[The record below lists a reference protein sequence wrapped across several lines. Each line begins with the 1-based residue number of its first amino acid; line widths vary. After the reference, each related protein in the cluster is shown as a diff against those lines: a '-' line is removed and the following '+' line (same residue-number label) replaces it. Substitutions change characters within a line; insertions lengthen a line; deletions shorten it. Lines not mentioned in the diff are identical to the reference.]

1 MDFNISH
8 ESVRK
13 ALRNGECLYWLNEE
27 LELSEYYDYDAQWIR
42 KEGKWIFRLELFD
55 IINNMQVACLISEKE
70 TTKIIYDFIY
80 ISILLKHRKAIITDL
95 KEDYEEVIRKL
106 SSRETISLVNL
117 FAIVKFA
124 FKPNNARE
132 IFLFEINCFIFS

>member
-55 IINNMQVACLISEKE
+55 IINNMQVACLISEKFHLIKNM
-70 TTKIIYDFIY
+70 TINLKPKITEELDKYEAELRKNNPK
-80 ISILLKHRKAIITDL
+80 ISESKIKK
-95 KEDYEEVIRKL
+95 IRKNKKEEL
-106 SSRETISLVNL
+106 SDEIKLYIGLFYELFHQQSLT
-117 FAIVKFA
+117 KQ
-124 FKPNNARE
+124 
-132 IFLFEINCFIFS
+132 